1 MCVLKARNSTSFF
14 LKNLSGI
21 KNVLTT
27 FLILDKIFS
36 KTDLLEYI
44 LTGPNF

>member
-27 FLILDKIFS
+27 FLILDKFFS
-36 KTDLLEYI
+36 KTDLLGYT
-44 LTGPNF
+44 LTRLNF